1 MTKFNNDDSNKNT
14 LSLEEENLL
23 KDAMLFLQDEYNIK
37 KDKLKILRQ
46 ELSLTK
52 KQFQAQLQ
60 EYQKEIKL
68 TIEKEKDIQQ
78 LYSKI
83 SKMKKRRALIIKN
96 SFNKKFYL
104 HLLEISSNN
113 KKEKILQNYFSL
125 LILENNQETRS
136 VKELLQIL
144 RNEDEI
150 KNLLYYSYKIY
161 CDLRTKDE
169 KLYNDLR
176 EKYENY
182 FSELKELDG
191 EEYPFDEMFECLG
204 IIFDIIEYEKDIK
217 ESNFILNKL
226 TEKKN
231 AKFVEI
237 KSIEHRIKNYY
248 KNIKKIQSHIKI
260 IHSFYDNFKE
270 QNAFNDRNSLKELID
285 NIEEYKKK
293 DFDYNK
299 MSQNFDAITSL
310 TFGTYCTQSED
321 SSMKSSTLGS
331 KNKLLNNKLL
341 KSNNIN
347 INNKESKV
355 SQFNTYEH
363 KDDLNKN
370 LKNNKSMKKLNKN
383 LKEIKN
389 DKINSNNNKNKNNMI
404 NDNSKELKNK
414 DNKDNKDNNTNKSD
428 NNKLDETKNN
438 KLNNKQIKNFKNKEL
453 NKNQQNINEKKNN
466 NKNDTL
472 ILKQNNNNNIN
483 QIKEKKSNNDKE
495 NINEK
500 ENKIEEEIID
510 NKKNGT
516 NFANLHLLGSK
527 INQLKYRE
535 PDESVEMTMPKENLN
550 KNYNIINTEYNINDS
565 SVCDEMVSFNYEKGN
580 NIGRSTNDYI
590 NKIGVKNNVVFSQE
604 IYKNRLIN
612 RRNNNDFGKL
622 KIEKS
627 IESST
632 CCVSCT

>member
-46 ELSLTK
+46 ELSQTK

-125 LILENNQETRS
+125 LILENNQETRT

-341 KSNNIN
+341 KPNNIN
-347 INNKESKV
+347 INNKENKV

-453 NKNQQNINEKKNN
+453 NKNKQNINEKKNN

-495 NINEK
+495 NIIEK

-516 NFANLHLLGSK
+516 NFANLQFLGSK

-604 IYKNRLIN
+604 IYKNRLVN

>member
-46 ELSLTK
+46 ELSQTK

-270 QNAFNDRNSLKELID
+270 QNAFNDKNSLKELID

-347 INNKESKV
+347 ISNKESKV

-404 NDNSKELKNK
+404 NENSKELKNK

-516 NFANLHLLGSK
+516 NFANLQFLGSK

>member
-46 ELSLTK
+46 ELSQTK

-341 KSNNIN
+341 KPNNIN
-347 INNKESKV
+347 INNKENKV

>member
-46 ELSLTK
+46 ELSQTK

-125 LILENNQETRS
+125 LILENNQETRT

-176 EKYENY
+176 EKYKNY

-341 KSNNIN
+341 KPNNIN
-347 INNKESKV
+347 INNKENKV

-453 NKNQQNINEKKNN
+453 NKNKQNINEKKNN

-495 NINEK
+495 NIIEK

-516 NFANLHLLGSK
+516 NFANLQFLGSK

-604 IYKNRLIN
+604 IYKNRLVN

>member
-1 MTKFNNDDSNKNT
+1 
-14 LSLEEENLL
+14 
-23 KDAMLFLQDEYNIK
+23 
-37 KDKLKILRQ
+37 
-46 ELSLTK
+46 
-52 KQFQAQLQ
+52 
-60 EYQKEIKL
+60 
-68 TIEKEKDIQQ
+68 
-78 LYSKI
+78 
-83 SKMKKRRALIIKN
+83 MKKKRALIIKN

-125 LILENNQETRS
+125 LILENNQETRT

-176 EKYENY
+176 EKYKNY

-204 IIFDIIEYEKDIK
+204 IIFDISEYEKDIK

-341 KSNNIN
+341 KPNNIN
-347 INNKESKV
+347 INNKENKV

-453 NKNQQNINEKKNN
+453 NKNKKNINEKK
-466 NKNDTL
+466 K
-472 ILKQNNNNNIN
+472 
-483 QIKEKKSNNDKE
+483 
-495 NINEK
+495 
-500 ENKIEEEIID
+500 
-510 NKKNGT
+510 
-516 NFANLHLLGSK
+516 
-527 INQLKYRE
+527 
-535 PDESVEMTMPKENLN
+535 
-550 KNYNIINTEYNINDS
+550 
-565 SVCDEMVSFNYEKGN
+565 
-580 NIGRSTNDYI
+580 
-590 NKIGVKNNVVFSQE
+590 
-604 IYKNRLIN
+604 
-612 RRNNNDFGKL
+612 
-622 KIEKS
+622 
-627 IESST
+627 
-632 CCVSCT
+632 